1 MSDVFAR
8 LRGKAPD
15 HTITTVLGTV
25 LSFYLSETP
34 PIAVKEITVL
44 AIKNESDMNA
54 TATQYVTSHQ
64 HEDLNVSSVIAT
76 DKSPLQ
82 DDQYV
87 DASSHA

>member
-54 TATQYVTSHQ
+54 TATHYVTSHQ